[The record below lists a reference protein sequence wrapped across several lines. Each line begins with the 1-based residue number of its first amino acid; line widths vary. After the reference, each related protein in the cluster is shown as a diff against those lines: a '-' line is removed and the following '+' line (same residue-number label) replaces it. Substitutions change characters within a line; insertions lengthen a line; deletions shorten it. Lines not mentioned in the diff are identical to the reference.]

1 MRRRK
6 FITLLGGAAVS
17 WPLAVR
23 AQQPTMPVIGFLS
36 AASAREFAH
45 LVAAFRQGLSETGY
59 ADSRNV
65 VIEYRW
71 AEGHYDRLPAF
82 AAELVHRPV
91 TVLFTSGG
99 TPSMQ
104 AASAATTTIPVVF
117 VAGNDPIKL
126 GLVASLNRPGGNMTG
141 VYMFTTQ
148 LESKRLGLLREL
160 VPTATMVAV
169 LMNPTGP
176 ATQAQLDDVERAAHA
191 VNLPTHIVRAS
202 SDRELDTAFATL
214 IQLRAGALLVA
225 SDVFFNSRRDHV
237 VALAARHAI
246 PAIYEFREFAMAGGL
261 MSYGT
266 SLTDAYR
273 QAGTYAGR
281 ILKGEKPADLPVV
294 QATKFELVI
303 NLKTA
308 KKLGLALPR
317 LDARLPTR

>member
-148 LESKRLGLLREL
+148 LKSKRLGTLAR
-160 VPTATMVAV
+160 ACSDC
-169 LMNPTGP
+169 
-176 ATQAQLDDVERAAHA
+176 DDGRSAHE
-191 VNLPTHIVRAS
+191 PDES
-202 SDRELDTAFATL
+202 SHSSS
-214 IQLRAGALLVA
+214 AG
-225 SDVFFNSRRDHV
+225 
-237 VALAARHAI
+237 
-246 PAIYEFREFAMAGGL
+246 
-261 MSYGT
+261 
-266 SLTDAYR
+266 
-273 QAGTYAGR
+273 
-281 ILKGEKPADLPVV
+281 
-294 QATKFELVI
+294 
-303 NLKTA
+303 
-308 KKLGLALPR
+308 
-317 LDARLPTR
+317 